1 MKKISLAVTMCLALS
16 FTLSAQRSM
25 PQALQKLM
33 NAEYAI
39 SSLYVDSVNED
50 KLVEEAIKGML
61 ESLDPH
67 SSYTDAKETKELEEP
82 LQGEFSGVGI
92 QFNMNKDTL
101 YVIQTVPGGPSERVG
116 VLAGDRIIYVNDTI
130 IAGVKMKNSDI
141 QKRLRGKK
149 GTNVTIKVKRPGVKE
164 LITFRITRDNIPLH
178 SIDAQYMLDE
188 RTGYL
193 RISRF
198 GAKTHEEMM
207 DALKELKKQGMTQ
220 LIMDL
225 SDNGG
230 GYLNAAID
238 MCNEFLDRGQ
248 LMVYTEGDNSP
259 RNEANANGWGE
270 YQDLHMVVMVNQYSA
285 SAAEIFAGAMQD
297 WDRAVIVGRR
307 TFGKGLVQRPFK
319 FEDGSMMR
327 LTVARYYTPSG
338 RCIQKPYN
346 RGDKKAYEKELLER
360 ANEGEYYSLDSIQF
374 NDSLRYTTRLNHR
387 IIYGGGG
394 VMPDVYVPIDTSE
407 YSTYYRDLSA
417 KGILNQYVIKYV
429 DKNRKSIAKQ
439 YSTLDAYDRGFAVS
453 DEMMR
458 DLIAMGEQDSVKF
471 DEEKYRTSELLLK
484 DIVKGLI
491 ARDVYGDQS
500 AYNVIINHRN
510 PDLKA
515 AIEVLND
522 RERFDRLLREGNPEY
537 ERLVKKNDSNPYF
550 LNDRITVF
558 YSRMPFFLESDT
570 NYDIEGLTPETEYEV
585 QVQANGDAG
594 TSPWTE
600 SLIFVTTKKTSIEE
614 ISADVKGDNRYYNMM
629 GQQVDGN
636 NLPAG
641 IYIHNGKKI
650 LVK

>member
-1 MKKISLAVTMCLALS
+1 MNKGLYLVAVCLVISLTVT
-16 FTLSAQRSM
+16 AQRSL
-25 PQALQKLM
+25 PQVLQKLL

-39 SSLYVDSVNED
+39 STLYVDSVNED
-50 KLVEEAIKGML
+50 KLVEDAIKGML

-116 VLAGDRIIYVNDTI
+116 VLAGDRIIYVNDTT

-149 GTNVTIKVKRPGVKE
+149 GTNVTIKVKRPGVKD
-164 LITFRITRDNIPLH
+164 LITFRITRDNIPLN
-178 SIDAQYMLDE
+178 SIDAKYMLDE

-207 DALKELKKQGMTQ
+207 EALQELKKQGMTQ

-238 MCNEFLDRGQ
+238 MCNEFLERGQ
-248 LMVYTEGDNSP
+248 LMVYTEGENSP
-259 RNEANANGWGE
+259 RNEANANGWGD
-270 YQDLHMVVMVNQYSA
+270 YKDLHMVVIVNQYSA

-297 WDRAVIVGRR
+297 WDRAVVVGRR

-346 RGDKKAYEKELLER
+346 RGDKKAYEKELLDR
-360 ANEGEYYSLDSIQF
+360 YNEGEYYSLDSIQF
-374 NDSLRYTTRLNHR
+374 NDSLRYTTRLNGR
-387 IIYGGGG
+387 TIYGGGG
-394 VMPDVYVPIDTSE
+394 VMPDVFVPVDTTE

-417 KGILNQYVIKYV
+417 KGILNQYAIKFV
-429 DKNRKSIAKQ
+429 DKERKAITKRYATVKEF
-439 YSTLDAYDRGFAVS
+439 DEGFVIT

-458 DLIAMGEQDSVKF
+458 DLIQMGESDSIKY
-471 DEEKYRTSELLLK
+471 DEEKYRTSEQMLK
-484 DIVKGLI
+484 AITKGLI
-491 ARDVYGDQS
+491 ARDLYGDAG
-500 AYNVIINHRN
+500 AYSVIINHRN
-510 PDLKA
+510 PDVQA
-515 AIEVLND
+515 AYQVLND
-522 RERFDRLLREGNPEY
+522 RERYERLLREGNPEY
-537 ERLVKKNDSNPYF
+537 ERLVKKHD
-550 LNDRITVF
+550 D
-558 YSRMPFFLESDT
+558 
-570 NYDIEGLTPETEYEV
+570 
-585 QVQANGDAG
+585 Q
-594 TSPWTE
+594 
-600 SLIFVTTKKTSIEE
+600 
-614 ISADVKGDNRYYNMM
+614 
-629 GQQVDGN
+629 
-636 NLPAG
+636 
-641 IYIHNGKKI
+641 
-650 LVK
+650 

>member
-1 MKKISLAVTMCLALS
+1 MKKILFAVTFGLILP
-16 FTLSAQRSM
+16 FTITAQRAM
-25 PQALQKLM
+25 PQSMQKLL

-39 SSLYVDSVNED
+39 NSLYVDSVNED
-50 KLVEEAIKGML
+50 KLIEAAIKGML

-116 VLAGDRIIYVNDTI
+116 VLAGDRIIYVNDTV

-149 GTNVTIKVKRPGVKE
+149 GTDVTIKVMRPGVKE
-164 LITFRITRDNIPLH
+164 LITFRITRDNIPVH
-178 SIDAQYMLDE
+178 SIDAKYMLDD

-198 GAKTHEEMM
+198 GAKTHDEMM
-207 DALKELKKQGMTQ
+207 EALKDLKKQGMTQ
-220 LIMDL
+220 LVMDL

-238 MCNEFLDRGQ
+238 MCNEFLERGQ

-270 YQDLHMVVMVNQYSA
+270 YKDLHMVVMVNQYSA

-297 WDRAVIVGRR
+297 WDRAVVVGRR

-319 FEDGSMMR
+319 FDDGSMMR

-338 RCIQKPYN
+338 RCIQKAYK
-346 RGDKKAYEKELLER
+346 RGDKQAYEHELLDR

-374 NDSLRYTTRLNHR
+374 NDTLRYTTRLNGR
-387 IIYGGGG
+387 TIYGGGG

-417 KGILNQYVIKYV
+417 KGIINQYSIKYV
-429 DKNRKSIAKQ
+429 DRNRKLIAKQ
-439 YSTLDAYDRGFAVS
+439 FKSLQDFDNGFVVT

-458 DLIAMGEQDSVKF
+458 DLIAMGEQDSIKYN
-471 DEEKYRTSELLLK
+471 EEKYRISEQLIK
-484 DIVKGLI
+484 AIAKGLI
-491 ARDVYGDQS
+491 ARGVYGDSS
-500 AYNVIINHRN
+500 AYSVIINHRN
-510 PDLKA
+510 RDLQA
-515 AIEVLND
+515 AVEVLND
-522 RERFDRLLREGNPEY
+522 RERYDRLLREGNPEY
-537 ERLVKKNDSNPYF
+537 EKLVKK
-550 LNDRITVF
+550 
-558 YSRMPFFLESDT
+558 
-570 NYDIEGLTPETEYEV
+570 
-585 QVQANGDAG
+585 
-594 TSPWTE
+594 
-600 SLIFVTTKKTSIEE
+600 
-614 ISADVKGDNRYYNMM
+614 
-629 GQQVDGN
+629 
-636 NLPAG
+636 
-641 IYIHNGKKI
+641 
-650 LVK
+650 

>member
-1 MKKISLAVTMCLALS
+1 MRKILFVAGLSLALS
-16 FTLSAQRSM
+16 ITVSAQRSM
-25 PQALQKLM
+25 PQALQKLL

-39 SSLYVDSVNED
+39 STLYVDTINED

-101 YVIQTVPGGPSERVG
+101 YVIQTIPGGPSERVG
-116 VLAGDRIIYVNDTI
+116 VLAGDRIIYVNDTT

-149 GTNVTIKVKRPGVKE
+149 GTNVTIKVKRPGVKD

-178 SIDAQYMLDE
+178 SIDAKYMLDE

-225 SDNGG
+225 NDNGG

-238 MCNEFLDRGQ
+238 MCNEFLDHGQ
-248 LMVYTEGDNSP
+248 LMVYTEGENSP
-259 RNEANANGWGE
+259 RNEANANGWGN
-270 YQDLHMVVMVNQYSA
+270 YKTLPMVVMVNQYSA

-297 WDRAVIVGRR
+297 WDRAVVVGRR

-319 FEDGSMMR
+319 FDDGSMMR

-338 RCIQKPYN
+338 RCIQKPYS
-346 RGDKKAYEKELLER
+346 RGDKKAYEKELLDR
-360 ANEGEYYSLDSIQF
+360 YNEGEYYSLDSIQF
-374 NDSLRYTTRLNHR
+374 NDSLRYTTRINGR
-387 IIYGGGG
+387 TIYGGGG
-394 VMPDVYVPIDTSE
+394 VMPDIFVPVDTTE
-407 YSTYYRDLSA
+407 YSTYYRDMTA
-417 KGILNQYVIKYV
+417 KGILNQYAIKYV
-429 DKNRKSIAKQ
+429 DKNRKAISKQ
-439 YSTLDAYDRGFAVS
+439 FKTVKDFDNGFTVS

-458 DLIAMGEQDSVKF
+458 DFIAMGEQDSVKY
-471 DEEKYRTSELLLK
+471 DEEKYRTSEQLLK
-484 DIVKGLI
+484 DIIKGLI

-500 AYNVIINHRN
+500 AYSVIINHRN
-510 PDLKA
+510 RDLQA
-515 AIEVLND
+515 AIAVLND
-522 RERFDRLLREGNPEY
+522 PERFQRLLREGNPEY
-537 ERLVKKNDSNPYF
+537 ERLVKKS
-550 LNDRITVF
+550 
-558 YSRMPFFLESDT
+558 E
-570 NYDIEGLTPETEYEV
+570 
-585 QVQANGDAG
+585 
-594 TSPWTE
+594 
-600 SLIFVTTKKTSIEE
+600 K
-614 ISADVKGDNRYYNMM
+614 
-629 GQQVDGN
+629 
-636 NLPAG
+636 
-641 IYIHNGKKI
+641 
-650 LVK
+650 

>member
-1 MKKISLAVTMCLALS
+1 MKKIFFVVGILLALS
-16 FTLSAQRSM
+16 LSINAQRTMSM
-25 PQALQKLM
+25 PQAMQKLL

-50 KLVEEAIKGML
+50 KLIEEAIKGML
-61 ESLDPH
+61 QSLDPH

-116 VLAGDRIIYVNDTI
+116 VLAGDRILYVNDTVS
-130 IAGVKMKNSDI
+130 AGVKMRNSDI

-149 GTNVTIKVKRPGVKE
+149 GTQVTIKVKRPNVKE
-164 LITFRITRDNIPLH
+164 LITFRITRDNIPVH
-178 SIDAQYMLDE
+178 SIDASYMLDDH
-188 RTGYL
+188 TGYL

-207 DALKELKKQGMTQ
+207 EAMKDLKKQGMTQ
-220 LIMDL
+220 LVMDL

-248 LMVYTEGDNSP
+248 LMVYTEGENSP
-259 RNEANANGWGE
+259 RNEANANGWGS
-270 YQDLHMVVMVNQYSA
+270 YKDLHMVVMVNQYSA

-346 RGDKKAYEKELLER
+346 RGDKKAYENELLER
-360 ANEGEYYSLDSIQF
+360 ANEGEYYCLDSIQF
-374 NDSLRYTTRLNHR
+374 NDSLRYTTRLNGR
-387 IIYGGGG
+387 TIYGGGG
-394 VMPDVYVPIDTSE
+394 VMPDVYVPIDTTE
-407 YSTYYRDLSA
+407 YSTYYRDLTA
-417 KGILNQYVIKYV
+417 KGIINQYVIQYV
-429 DKNRKSIAKQ
+429 DKNRKSISKQ
-439 YSTLDAYDRGFAVS
+439 FATLQDFDGGFTVT

-458 DLIAMGEQDSVKF
+458 DFIAMGEKDSVKY
-471 DEEKYRTSELLLK
+471 DEEKYRTSEQLIK
-484 DIVKGLI
+484 DIIKGLI
-491 ARDVYGDQS
+491 ARDVYSDQS

-510 PDLKA
+510 RDLQA
-515 AIEVLND
+515 AVAVLND
-522 RERFDRLLREGNPEY
+522 RDRYNSLLREGNTDY
-537 ERLVKKNDSNPYF
+537 ERLVKKP
-550 LNDRITVF
+550 
-558 YSRMPFFLESDT
+558 
-570 NYDIEGLTPETEYEV
+570 
-585 QVQANGDAG
+585 
-594 TSPWTE
+594 
-600 SLIFVTTKKTSIEE
+600 K
-614 ISADVKGDNRYYNMM
+614 
-629 GQQVDGN
+629 
-636 NLPAG
+636 
-641 IYIHNGKKI
+641 
-650 LVK
+650 

>member
-1 MKKISLAVTMCLALS
+1 MNKTLLAIALCLAVSITAI
-16 FTLSAQRSM
+16 AQRSM
-25 PQALQKLM
+25 PQAMQKLL

-50 KLVEEAIKGML
+50 KLIEDAIKGML
-61 ESLDPH
+61 ENLDPH

-116 VLAGDRIIYVNDTI
+116 VLAGDRIIYVNDTT

-149 GTNVTIKVKRPGVKE
+149 GTQVTIKVQRPGVKD

-178 SIDAQYMLDE
+178 SIDAQYMLDDH
-188 RTGYL
+188 TGYL

-198 GAKTHEEMM
+198 GAKTHEEMI
-207 DALKELKKQGMTQ
+207 DALKQLKKQGMTQ
-220 LIMDL
+220 LVMDL

-248 LMVYTEGDNSP
+248 LMVYTEGQNSP
-259 RNEANANGWGE
+259 RNEAHANGWGE
-270 YQDLHMVVMVNQYSA
+270 YKDLPLVVMVNQYSA

-338 RCIQKPYN
+338 RCIQKPYD
-346 RGDKKAYEKELLER
+346 RGNKKAYEKELLDR

-374 NDSLRYTTRLNHR
+374 NDSLRYTTRLNGR
-387 IIYGGGG
+387 TIYGGGG
-394 VMPDVYVPIDTSE
+394 VMPDVYVPIDTTE
-407 YSTYYRDLSA
+407 YSTYYRDMTA
-417 KGILNQYVIKYV
+417 KGIINQFAIQYV
-429 DKNRKSIAKQ
+429 DKHRKSIAKQ
-439 YSTLDAYDRGFAVS
+439 YKTVKDFDRGFTVS

-458 DLIAMGEQDSVKF
+458 DFIAMGENDSVKY
-471 DEEKYRTSELLLK
+471 DEEKFRTSESLLK
-484 DIVKGLI
+484 DIIKGLI

-500 AYNVIINHRN
+500 AYSVIINHRN
-510 PDLKA
+510 RDLKA
-515 AIEVLND
+515 ATEVLND
-522 RERFDRLLREGNPEY
+522 PERYRRLITEGNPEY
-537 ERLVKKNDSNPYF
+537 ERLVKHS
-550 LNDRITVF
+550 
-558 YSRMPFFLESDT
+558 
-570 NYDIEGLTPETEYEV
+570 
-585 QVQANGDAG
+585 A
-594 TSPWTE
+594 
-600 SLIFVTTKKTSIEE
+600 TK
-614 ISADVKGDNRYYNMM
+614 
-629 GQQVDGN
+629 Q
-636 NLPAG
+636 
-641 IYIHNGKKI
+641 
-650 LVK
+650 

>member
-1 MKKISLAVTMCLALS
+1 MKKILFAVTMCMALS
-16 FTLSAQRSM
+16 FTTTAQRSM
-25 PQALQKLM
+25 PQALQKLL

-188 RTGYL
+188 HTGYL

-207 DALKELKKQGMTQ
+207 DARKELKKQGMTQ

-248 LMVYTEGDNSP
+248 LMVYTEGENSP

-338 RCIQKPYN
+338 RCIQKPYS
-346 RGDKKAYEKELLER
+346 RGDKKAYEKELLDR

-439 YSTLDAYDRGFAVS
+439 YGTLDAFDRGFAVS

-537 ERLVKKNDSNPYF
+537 ERLVKKND
-550 LNDRITVF
+550 
-558 YSRMPFFLESDT
+558 
-570 NYDIEGLTPETEYEV
+570 
-585 QVQANGDAG
+585 
-594 TSPWTE
+594 
-600 SLIFVTTKKTSIEE
+600 
-614 ISADVKGDNRYYNMM
+614 
-629 GQQVDGN
+629 
-636 NLPAG
+636 
-641 IYIHNGKKI
+641 
-650 LVK
+650 

>member
-16 FTLSAQRSM
+16 FTLSAQRSL

-61 ESLDPH
+61 ESLDPL

-439 YSTLDAYDRGFAVS
+439 YSTLDAFDRGFAVS

-537 ERLVKKNDSNPYF
+537 ERLVKKND
-550 LNDRITVF
+550 
-558 YSRMPFFLESDT
+558 
-570 NYDIEGLTPETEYEV
+570 
-585 QVQANGDAG
+585 
-594 TSPWTE
+594 
-600 SLIFVTTKKTSIEE
+600 
-614 ISADVKGDNRYYNMM
+614 
-629 GQQVDGN
+629 
-636 NLPAG
+636 
-641 IYIHNGKKI
+641 
-650 LVK
+650 

>member
-1 MKKISLAVTMCLALS
+1 MKKILFAVTMGLALS
-16 FTLSAQRSM
+16 LTTTAQRSM
-25 PQALQKLM
+25 PQAMQKLL

-39 SSLYVDSVNED
+39 SSLYVDTVNED
-50 KLVEEAIKGML
+50 KLVEDAIKGML
-61 ESLDPH
+61 ENLDPH

-116 VLAGDRIIYVNDTI
+116 VLAGDRIIYVNDTV

-149 GTNVTIKVKRPGVKE
+149 GTNVTIKVKRPGVKD

-225 SDNGG
+225 NDNGG

-248 LMVYTEGDNSP
+248 LMVYTEGENSP

-270 YQDLHMVVMVNQYSA
+270 HKDLHMVVMVNQYSA

-346 RGDKKAYEKELLER
+346 RGDKKAYEKELLDR
-360 ANEGEYYSLDSIQF
+360 ANEGEFYCLDSIQI
-374 NDSLRYTTRLNHR
+374 NDTVRYTTRLNHR
-387 IIYGGGG
+387 TIYGGGG
-394 VMPDVYVPIDTSE
+394 VMPDVFVPVDTSE
-407 YSTYYRDLSA
+407 YSTYYRDLTA
-417 KGILNQYVIKYV
+417 KGIINQYAIKYV
-429 DKNRKSIAKQ
+429 DKNRKAIAKQ
-439 YSTLDAYDRGFAVS
+439 FKTVKDFDRGFTVS
-453 DEMMR
+453 DEMMK
-458 DLIAMGEQDSVKF
+458 DFIAMGENDSIKF
-471 DEEKYRTSELLLK
+471 DEEKYRTSERLLK
-484 DIVKGLI
+484 DIIKGLI
-491 ARDVYGDQS
+491 ARDTYGDQS
-500 AYNVIINHRN
+500 AYSVIINHRN
-510 PDLKA
+510 HDLQA
-515 AIEVLND
+515 AYEVLND
-522 RERFDRLLREGNPEY
+522 RERYDRLLREGNPEY
-537 ERLVKKNDSNPYF
+537 ECLIKH
-550 LNDRITVF
+550 
-558 YSRMPFFLESDT
+558 DT
-570 NYDIEGLTPETEYEV
+570 
-585 QVQANGDAG
+585 
-594 TSPWTE
+594 
-600 SLIFVTTKKTSIEE
+600 TTKK
-614 ISADVKGDNRYYNMM
+614 D
-629 GQQVDGN
+629 
-636 NLPAG
+636 
-641 IYIHNGKKI
+641 
-650 LVK
+650 

>member
-16 FTLSAQRSM
+16 FTLSAQRSL

-92 QFNMNKDTL
+92 QFNMNQDTL

-116 VLAGDRIIYVNDTI
+116 VLAGDRIITVNDTV
-130 IAGVKMKNSDI
+130 IAGVKMRNSDI

-149 GTNVTIKVKRPGVKE
+149 GTRVTIQVKRPGVKE

-178 SIDAQYMLDE
+178 SIDASYMLDE
-188 RTGYL
+188 KTAYL

-207 DALKELKKQGMTQ
+207 DALKQLKKQGMTQ

-238 MCNEFLDRGQ
+238 MCNEFLERGQ

-338 RCIQKPYN
+338 RCIQKPYS
-346 RGDKKAYEKELLER
+346 RGDKKAYEHELVDR

-374 NDSLRYTTRLNHR
+374 NDTLRYTTRLNGR
-387 IIYGGGG
+387 TIYGGGG
-394 VMPDVYVPIDTSE
+394 VMPDVFVPIDTTE

-417 KGILNQYVIKYV
+417 KGIINQYSIGYV
-429 DKNRKSIAKQ
+429 DEHRKALAKQ
-439 YSTLDAYDRGFAVS
+439 YKTLKDFDDRFIVT

-458 DLIAMGEQDSVKF
+458 DFIAMGEKDSVKY
-471 DEEKYRTSELLLK
+471 DEEKYRTSEQLLK
-484 DIVKGLI
+484 DIIKGLI
-491 ARDVYGDQS
+491 ARGVYGDQS
-500 AYNVIINHRN
+500 AYSVIINHRN
-510 PDLKA
+510 RDVQA
-515 AIEVLND
+515 AYEVLND

-537 ERLVKKNDSNPYF
+537 ERLVKKD
-550 LNDRITVF
+550 
-558 YSRMPFFLESDT
+558 
-570 NYDIEGLTPETEYEV
+570 
-585 QVQANGDAG
+585 
-594 TSPWTE
+594 
-600 SLIFVTTKKTSIEE
+600 
-614 ISADVKGDNRYYNMM
+614 
-629 GQQVDGN
+629 
-636 NLPAG
+636 
-641 IYIHNGKKI
+641 
-650 LVK
+650 